1 MTVNE
6 ITIAELLEHASQQLQ
21 SSDTARLDAEVL
33 LGFVLQKS
41 RTQLHTWPEKFV
53 SAAAQEQFLNLLAQ
67 RQAGQPV
74 AHLTG
79 EREFWSLPLQV
90 NNSTLIPRPD
100 TETLVAAALELELPE
115 QAQVLDL
122 GTGTGAIALAIKSE
136 RHRWQVTAIDKSA
149 AAVALAKH
157 NSGQLQLPITVL
169 ESDWFSAIAAD
180 VQFDLIVSNPPYID
194 QQDPHLSLGDVR
206 FEPHSALI
214 ADAGGLADIQTIIE
228 RSASHLKPAGWLAIE
243 HGWQQAEAVRD
254 LFIKKGYKN
263 VSSLADY
270 ANVDRVTIGRF
281 STAN

>member
-1 MTVNE
+1 MTE
-6 ITIAELLEHASQQLQ
+6 SKITIAELLEHASQQLQ
-21 SSDTARLDAEVL
+21 NSDSARLDAEVL

-41 RTQLHTWPEKFV
+41 RTQLRTWPEKFV
-53 SAAAQEQFLNLLAQ
+53 SVAEQEQFLNLVAQ
-67 RQAGQPV
+67 RKAGQPV

-100 TETLVAAALELELPE
+100 TETLVAAVLELELPE
-115 QAQVLDL
+115 RAQVLDL

-136 RHRWQVTAIDKSA
+136 RHHWQVTAVDKSA
-149 AAVALAKH
+149 AAVALAKD
-157 NSGQLQLPITVL
+157 NSGRLQLPIRVL
-169 ESDWFSAIAAD
+169 ESDWFSAIAAGT
-180 VQFDLIVSNPPYID
+180 QFDLIVSNPPYID

-206 FEPHSALI
+206 FEPHTALV
-214 ADAGGLADIQTIIE
+214 ADACGLADIQAIIE
-228 RSASHLKPAGWLAIE
+228 LSTSHLKPAGWLAIE

>member
-1 MTVNE
+1 MTGND

-21 SSDTARLDAEVL
+21 SSDSARLDAEVL
-33 LGFVLQKS
+33 LGFVLKKS
-41 RTQLHTWPEKFV
+41 RTQLRTWPETV
-53 SAAAQEQFLNLLAQ
+53 VTAEAQEAFLKLLAQ

-79 EREFWSLPLQV
+79 EREFWSLPLHV

-100 TETLVAAALELELPE
+100 TETLVAAALDLQLPE
-115 QAQVLDL
+115 HAEVLDL

-136 RHRWQVTAIDKSA
+136 RHHFQVTAVDKSA
-149 AAVALAKH
+149 AAVALAKE
-157 NSGQLQLPITVL
+157 NSARLQLPITVL
-169 ESDWFSAIAAD
+169 ESNWFSALEAEPR
-180 VQFDLIVSNPPYID
+180 FDLIVSNPPYIAA
-194 QQDPHLSLGDVR
+194 QDEHLSLGDVR
-206 FEPHSALI
+206 FEPRSALV
-214 ADAGGLADIQTIIE
+214 AEASGLADIQAIIDL
-228 RSASHLKPAGWLAIE
+228 SQYYLKPAGWLAIE

>member
-1 MTVNE
+1 MTGND
-6 ITIAELLEHASQQLQ
+6 ISIAELLEHASQQLQ
-21 SSDTARLDAEVL
+21 SSESARLDAEVL
-33 LGFVLQKS
+33 LGFVLKKS
-41 RTQLHTWPEKFV
+41 RTQLRTWPEKIV
-53 SAAAQEQFLNLLAQ
+53 TADEQEQFFNLLEQ
-67 RQAGQPV
+67 RKTGHPV

-100 TETLVAAALELELPE
+100 TETLVAAALDLQLPE
-115 QAQVLDL
+115 QAEVLDL

-136 RHRWQVTAIDKSA
+136 RHHFQVTAVDKSA
-149 AAVALAKH
+149 AAVALAKE
-157 NSGQLQLPITVL
+157 NSARLQLPITVL
-169 ESDWFSAIAAD
+169 ESNWFSALQAEAR
-180 VQFDLIVSNPPYID
+180 FDLIVSNPPYID
-194 QQDPHLSLGDVR
+194 AEDEHLSLGDVR
-206 FEPHSALI
+206 FEPHSALV
-214 ADAGGLADIQTIIE
+214 AQASGLADIQAIIDL
-228 RSASHLKPAGWLAIE
+228 SQHYLKPAGWLAIE